1 MVTERRLEGL
11 EFDIGELIA
20 RNQRVRGR
28 EFGRYDRDPVGFIR
42 DVLGGK
48 PWPRQVEIAKAVRD
62 RSQVT
67 VRKTAGFVS
76 LAPELM
82 GRGFVKHFAGDWSG
96 SPAHSRSLDD
106 LLA

>member
-1 MVTERRLEGL
+1 M
-11 EFDIGELIA
+11 D
-20 RNQRVRGR
+20 
-28 EFGRYDRDPVGFIR
+28 FGRYDRDPVGFIR

-67 VRKTAGFVS
+67 VRRTAGFVN
-76 LAPELM
+76 LPPGTDGEGLCQAL
-82 GRGFVKHFAGDWSG
+82 AGDSSG

-106 LLA
+106 FLA

>member
-67 VRKTAGFVS
+67 VRSCHSAGKDW
-76 LAPELM
+76 LAGRLAGCEKPE
-82 GRGFVKHFAGDWSG
+82 A
-96 SPAHSRSLDD
+96 
-106 LLA
+106 LLV